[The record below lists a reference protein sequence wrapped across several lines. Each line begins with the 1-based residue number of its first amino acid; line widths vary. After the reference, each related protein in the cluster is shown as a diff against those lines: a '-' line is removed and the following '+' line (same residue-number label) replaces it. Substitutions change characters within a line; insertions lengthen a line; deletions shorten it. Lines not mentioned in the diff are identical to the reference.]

1 MNDDASPLA
10 VPLFASADYGK
21 TPAKPG
27 THVFVIGVG
36 HYPHLPGGG
45 GKPANETLSLKQL
58 TSPPISAKAL
68 ADWFLATAS
77 GASPTSDGFRNPTAP
92 LASLWMLVSA
102 KEQTYLLPNGKEVTL
117 LRADRDNIQDVYEAW
132 INAVSSHPDNIGVFY
147 FCGHGVQGVDSYL
160 LPDDFGRHAN
170 PWDRAFDIDLT
181 AMATRQRVAASLYFF
196 IDACRQMQM
205 GAEASRPQPFE
216 LPKDYT
222 KMLCRTRL
230 KLWATGDGAE
240 AFASGE
246 GVPSRFTDALL
257 RALNG
262 SYGQL
267 TEADGSW
274 VVTGEA
280 LAHQV
285 VRLIEDSNTPGDP
298 KHFQRA
304 EVQIIGSQP
313 FQYLDS
319 KPTVDGGIASTWMA
333 SAAIRK
339 EIARL
344 VGSAPLPLIVLER
357 FAEKFESQML
367 QIDRLQ
373 AELEAD
379 RKDYESNLA
388 FLNGQPDSALAR
400 KAKELNEA
408 GEFQLAGRV
417 LDEIVALAK
426 AQNAEAKAQNDF
438 KLGEAYVARGDNW
451 RLQGKHEEA
460 LAAYQQAYELM
471 PTEPR
476 FALPYGETLEIFQR
490 YDEAWKAY
498 VKLVD
503 HLTELSIPQ
512 QETLAPLIA
521 QAHQRLG
528 FLYYKMEKTPK
539 GMEYST
545 RNLKR
550 AVSIFERLARR
561 EPRLYGADLMD
572 ALSALGQVLNETGSY
587 RKAEAAFRLSVCI
600 ARKLASDGDPKFLRN
615 LIGCLANLCVARRSG
630 GRLSEAETALKEASA
645 IMEVADENHAESF
658 LTLRWAVASARAS
671 LLMQYEK
678 PRFEEAKKWH
688 MEVIE
693 IVEALAKKAPLRY
706 LPEVW
711 GPHVHLGKSYRYMGQ
726 YDDAEIELRK
736 AWDVNVQ
743 LFKARPNANLA
754 RLGKVFESLDELYVV
769 SGQNDARQKLWQEWH
784 ELTKQ

>member
-1 MNDDASPLA
+1 VNGDASPLA

-77 GASPTSDGFRNPTAP
+77 GASPTLDGFRNPTAP

-102 KEQTYLLPNGKEVTL
+102 KEQTYSLPDGKEVTL
-117 LRADRDNIQDVYEAW
+117 LRADLNNIQVVYEAW
-132 INAVSSHPDNIGVFY
+132 MNAVSSHPDNIGVFY
-147 FCGHGVQGVDSYL
+147 FCGHGVQGVNSYL
-160 LPDDFGRHAN
+160 LPDDFGMYAN
-170 PWDRAFDIDLT
+170 PWNKAFDIDLS
-181 AMATRQRVAASLYFF
+181 AMAARQRVAASLYFF

-205 GAEASRPQPFE
+205 GAEGSRPQSFG
-216 LPKDYT
+216 LPKDNA
-222 KMLCRTRL
+222 KVLCRTRL
-230 KLWATGDGAE
+230 KLWATGDGAK

-267 TEADGSW
+267 TEVGGSW

-285 VRLIEDSNTPGDP
+285 VRLVEESNPLGDSE
-298 KHFQRA
+298 HFQRA

-333 SAAIRK
+333 NVAIRE

-344 VGSAPLPLIVLER
+344 VGSAPLPFVVLER

-367 QIDRLQ
+367 KIDSLQ

-379 RKDYESNLA
+379 RKDYESNIA
-388 FLNGQPDSALAR
+388 FLNGQPDSALVR
-400 KAKELNEA
+400 KTKELNEA
-408 GEFQLAGRV
+408 GEFQLAGLV
-417 LDEIVALAK
+417 LDEIVALT
-426 AQNAEAKAQNDF
+426 EAQNDI

-460 LAAYQQAYELM
+460 LATYQKAYELL

-490 YDEAWKAY
+490 YDEAWKTY

-528 FLYYKMEKTPK
+528 FLYYKKQKTPK
-539 GMEYST
+539 GMEYSI

-550 AVSIFERLARR
+550 AVSIFERLARG

-572 ALSALGQVLNETGSY
+572 ALSALGVVLNQTGSY

-600 ARKLASDGDPKFLRN
+600 ARKLASDGNPKFSRN

-630 GRLSEAETALKEASA
+630 NRLSEAETALKEASA
-645 IMEVADENHAESF
+645 LIEAADKKHEAF
-658 LTLRWAVASARAS
+658 LTLRLVVAQARAT
-671 LLMQYEK
+671 LLMQYEP
-678 PRFEEAKKWH
+678 PRFEEAEKWH
-688 MEVIE
+688 LEAIEVM
-693 IVEALAKKAPLRY
+693 EALAKKDPLHN
-706 LPEVW
+706 LPDVW
-711 GPHVHLGKSYRYMGQ
+711 GPHVSLGQSYLHMGR
-726 YDDAEIELRK
+726 YDDAERELRK
-736 AWDVNVQ
+736 ARDVNVRI
-743 LFKARPNANLA
+743 FKARPIMENLA
-754 RLGKVFESLDELYVV
+754 RLNEVFKRLDKLYLV